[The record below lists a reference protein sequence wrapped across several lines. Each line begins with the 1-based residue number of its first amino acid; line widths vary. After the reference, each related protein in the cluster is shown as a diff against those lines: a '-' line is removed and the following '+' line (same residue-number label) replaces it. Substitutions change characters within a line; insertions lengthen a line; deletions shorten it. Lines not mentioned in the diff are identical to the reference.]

1 MRSLERVNIRTNV
14 TYIRTG
20 RPYIPSTTLL
30 CEGII
35 KASFRGQNRAL
46 WRQTSGKCMI
56 KYVTSD
62 VDLDLNDGD
71 TVSKP

>member
-1 MRSLERVNIRTNV
+1 METKIREM
-14 TYIRTG
+14 YD
-20 RPYIPSTTLL
+20 
-30 CEGII
+30 
-35 KASFRGQNRAL
+35 
-46 WRQTSGKCMI
+46 

>member
-1 MRSLERVNIRTNV
+1 METKIRE
-14 TYIRTG
+14 I
-20 RPYIPSTTLL
+20 
-30 CEGII
+30 
-35 KASFRGQNRAL
+35 
-46 WRQTSGKCMI
+46 KCMI